1 MALAV
6 TGPNATT
13 ARLPQHAHIRSRV
26 SGKKA
31 GGEGAR
37 GGLPR
42 AQPRAYRPREIAVLA
57 DSGVMGTRSW
67 ADGLAARWAPM
78 AGPDGRREL

>member
-1 MALAV
+1 VALAV

-26 SGKKA
+26 SGKTD
-31 GGEGAR
+31 GGEVAT
-37 GGLPR
+37 GGLLR
-42 AQPRAYRPREIAVLA
+42 AWPGAYRPRGIAA
-57 DSGVMGTRSW
+57 RAGSSVMGTRNW
-67 ADGLAARWAPM
+67 PDGLAARWAPM

>member
-26 SGKKA
+26 SGKTDGREVA
-31 GGEGAR
+31 T
-37 GGLPR
+37 GGLLR
-42 AQPRAYRPREIAVLA
+42 ARLGAYRPREITARA
-57 DSGVMGTRSW
+57 GSSVMGTRNWS
-67 ADGLAARWAPM
+67 DGLAARWAPM
-78 AGPDGRREL
+78 AVPGERREL